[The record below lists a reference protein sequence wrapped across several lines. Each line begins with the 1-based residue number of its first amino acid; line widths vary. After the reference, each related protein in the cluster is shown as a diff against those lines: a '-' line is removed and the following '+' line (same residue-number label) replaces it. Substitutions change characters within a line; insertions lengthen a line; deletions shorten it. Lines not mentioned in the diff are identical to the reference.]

1 MTFEMNQVVWWE
13 PIYFRWDRP
22 ALVEV
27 VEVYRCG
34 AARLSNGQT
43 ADADCIVA
51 WNGGRVVGKV
61 HPAFIDAPFLP
72 SVWIGHQWSSMTKDP
87 TKESGLC

>member
-13 PIYFRWDRP
+13 PYYFKWDEP

-34 AARLSNGQT
+34 SVRLSNGQT
-43 ADADCIVA
+43 TDKDGNVI
-51 WNGGRVVGKV
+51 WLYTSRLGQFVGKI
-61 HPAFIDAPFLP
+61 HLSLLDEKT
-72 SVWIGHQWSSMTKDP
+72 QKT
-87 TKESGLC
+87 